1 MTNLQSLRAKYGFGA
16 ASVETTAPAAAATPA
31 VKGKGAL
38 AFAQS
43 LVGGQTE
50 EKSVTAK
57 AWESTKSAAVKTGNF
72 VADVTPATRGS
83 VKDLAASMNNK
94 FNQVDEK
101 LFEHELYIHMIA
113 QAKGV
118 NLPDEE
124 TVKAMYQQYLKDQEE
139 EAKKEKEKVE
149 AEVKTEAETPAV
161 SESIINSVVS
171 AVLSALGKNPE
182 KQKNILT
189 SDEELEE
196 YMTGEKPAAPTKKKF
211 YQPEEETVEETPEKE
226 EEEAKQQVEEQVE
239 SKPKQRRFKCATK
252 GCKKKVFE
260 KGDECDTCASAEE
273 EPKKEAPK
281 SGRRKL
287 GRQAPLAE

>member
-16 ASVETTAPAAAATPA
+16 ASVETTASATATPA
-31 VKGKGAL
+31 VKGKGAF

-50 EKSVTAK
+50 EKSVVTK
-57 AWESTKSAAVKTGNF
+57 AWDTTKSAAVKTGNF

-139 EAKKEKEKVE
+139 EAKKEKEAKKVE
-149 AEVKTEAETPAV
+149 AEVNTEAETSAV
-161 SESIINSVVS
+161 SESIVNSVVS
-171 AVLSALGKNPE
+171 AVLSALGKSP
-182 KQKNILT
+182 K
-189 SDEELEE
+189 EEVKEE
-196 YMTGEKPAAPTKKKF
+196 EKPAAPVKKKF
-211 YQPEEETVEETPEKE
+211 YQPEETTVEETPEKE
-226 EEEAKQQVEEQVE
+226 EEEAKEQVEEQV
-239 SKPKQRRFKCATK
+239 KPQPKQRRFKCAEK
-252 GCKKKVFE
+252 GCKKKVYE
-260 KGDECDTCASAEE
+260 KGDVCEECASVEE
-273 EPKKEAPK
+273 EPKKQAPK